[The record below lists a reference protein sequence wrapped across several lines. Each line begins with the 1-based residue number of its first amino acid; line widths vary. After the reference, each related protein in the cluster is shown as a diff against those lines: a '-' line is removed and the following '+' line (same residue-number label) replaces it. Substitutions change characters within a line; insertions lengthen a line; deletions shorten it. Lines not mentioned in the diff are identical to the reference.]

1 MANIL
6 QALKGTKKAN
16 KMLSEYYTGT
26 QDNNIVELFILLGW
40 SKKQNKKVKYDI
52 RLCYGVFVV
61 FLSTHGILIDVNTK
75 GYSVYVNETNKEYQG
90 KGRDFLFEQI
100 EGNYYIA
107 HKYITKNNYII
118 PKRKVPYAIQYN
130 MFNAIVDAM
139 VWLNIN

>member
-75 GYSVYVNETNKEYQG
+75 G
-90 KGRDFLFEQI
+90 
-100 EGNYYIA
+100 
-107 HKYITKNNYII
+107 
-118 PKRKVPYAIQYN
+118 
-130 MFNAIVDAM
+130 
-139 VWLNIN
+139 